1 MKRKRKRNLYHL
13 WFCFAMLLF
22 LAVPF
27 KVKAE
32 TATTPVSISV
42 QYGQTEA
49 RTILNMINE
58 MRTSSTD
65 AWYWKQDDT
74 TKTYCT
80 NLQPLQYDYDLEKT
94 AMQRAAEIAII
105 YSHTRPNNKD
115 TFSAFYENSVYY
127 TYAGENIAAGYGTAD
142 SVNDGWREDNELYA
156 GQGHRRNMLNSKFNC
171 VGIGHVYYNGFHYW
185 VENFAYRDKVNTTP
199 VSADN
204 TETTLTIPVA
214 TSKISNFN
222 ITFDKDEYSLK
233 TGESTSISVSDP
245 TISVF
250 GHWGSRFVF
259 VTDTPDLT
267 IADSTVA
274 TLSGTITG
282 ISEGDTTISASLYGL
297 TAHQTAAVK
306 VHNCENHWDDGKITT
321 TPTCTKTGVKQYTCT
336 ICSETKTEEIAALG
350 HDYSSDW
357 TIDTAAA
364 CETVGSKSHHCTRC
378 DSKKDITEIPA
389 SGHSWNDGAITTE
402 PTCTD
407 EGVKT
412 FTCNSCGKTR
422 TEEVAALGHNYSSD
436 WTIDT
441 AATCSAIGSKSH
453 HCTRCDSKKDVTE
466 IPASGHSWNDGAI
479 TTEPTCTDEGV
490 KTFTC
495 NACGKT
501 RTEAIAALGHNYSS
515 DWTIDTAAVCETVG
529 SKSHHCTRCDS
540 KKDVTEIPASGHS
553 WNDGAITTEPTCTD
567 EGVKTFTC
575 NACGKT
581 RTEAVAALGHNY
593 SSDWTIDTAAACETV
608 GSKSHHC
615 TRCDSKKDITEIPA
629 SGKHTWNNGVI
640 TKPATIAEEGVKT
653 YTCTV
658 CGVTR
663 TETIAKLPMPTVTPV
678 PTATP
683 TPAITSAPTVTPT
696 PSVSVGTKITDKK
709 TGNIYKVTSSRS
721 SSQTVAFIGNKVKT
735 SVTIPTTIKI
745 KGATY
750 KVTEISTNAFKNNR
764 KLKKVVIGQNIVRI
778 GKNAFYGC
786 KKLTSITIKSSRL
799 TLKNIGK
806 NAFKNTSP
814 KATVKVPKK
823 QKVLYNQILKK
834 RGLNKK
840 AKVK

>member
-1 MKRKRKRNLYHL
+1 MKRKRNLYHL

-245 TISVF
+245 AISVF

-274 TLSGTITG
+274 TLSGSITG

-321 TPTCTKTGVKQYTCT
+321 PPTCTKTGVKQYTCT

-350 HDYSSDW
+350 HD
-357 TIDTAAA
+357 
-364 CETVGSKSHHCTRC
+364 
-378 DSKKDITEIPA
+378 
-389 SGHSWNDGAITTE
+389 
-402 PTCTD
+402 
-407 EGVKT
+407 
-412 FTCNSCGKTR
+412 
-422 TEEVAALGHNYSSD
+422 
-436 WTIDT
+436 
-441 AATCSAIGSKSH
+441 
-453 HCTRCDSKKDVTE
+453 
-466 IPASGHSWNDGAI
+466 
-479 TTEPTCTDEGV
+479 
-490 KTFTC
+490 
-495 NACGKT
+495 
-501 RTEAIAALGHNYSS
+501 
-515 DWTIDTAAVCETVG
+515 
-529 SKSHHCTRCDS
+529 
-540 KKDVTEIPASGHS
+540 
-553 WNDGAITTEPTCTD
+553 
-567 EGVKTFTC
+567 
-575 NACGKT
+575 
-581 RTEAVAALGHNY
+581 Y

-778 GKNAFYGC
+778 GKNSFYGC

>member
-274 TLSGTITG
+274 TLSGSITG

-306 VHNCENHWDDGKITT
+306 VHNCENHWNDGKITT
-321 TPTCTKTGVKQYTCT
+321 PPTCTKTGVKQYTCT

-357 TIDTAAA
+357 TIDTAAT

-378 DSKKDITEIPA
+378 DSKI
-389 SGHSWNDGAITTE
+389 
-402 PTCTD
+402 
-407 EGVKT
+407 
-412 FTCNSCGKTR
+412 
-422 TEEVAALGHNYSSD
+422 
-436 WTIDT
+436 
-441 AATCSAIGSKSH
+441 
-453 HCTRCDSKKDVTE
+453 
-466 IPASGHSWNDGAI
+466 
-479 TTEPTCTDEGV
+479 
-490 KTFTC
+490 
-495 NACGKT
+495 
-501 RTEAIAALGHNYSS
+501 
-515 DWTIDTAAVCETVG
+515 
-529 SKSHHCTRCDS
+529 
-540 KKDVTEIPASGHS
+540 DVTEIPASGHS

-593 SSDWTIDTAAACETV
+593 SSDWTIDTAAVCETVGSKSHHCTRCDSKIDVTEIPASGHSWNDGAITTEPTCTDEGVKTFTCNACGKTRTEAVAALGHNYSSDWTIDTAAVCETV

-615 TRCDSKKDITEIPA
+615 TRCDSKKDVTEIPA

-653 YTCTV
+653 YTCTI

-735 SVTIPTTIKI
+735 SVIIPTTIKI

-823 QKVLYNQILKK
+823 QKALYNQILKK

>member
-245 TISVF
+245 AISVF

-274 TLSGTITG
+274 TLSGSITG

-321 TPTCTKTGVKQYTCT
+321 PPTCTKTGVKQYTCT

-364 CETVGSKSHHCTRC
+364 
-378 DSKKDITEIPA
+378 
-389 SGHSWNDGAITTE
+389 
-402 PTCTD
+402 
-407 EGVKT
+407 
-412 FTCNSCGKTR
+412 
-422 TEEVAALGHNYSSD
+422 
-436 WTIDT
+436 
-441 AATCSAIGSKSH
+441 
-453 HCTRCDSKKDVTE
+453 
-466 IPASGHSWNDGAI
+466 
-479 TTEPTCTDEGV
+479 
-490 KTFTC
+490 
-495 NACGKT
+495 
-501 RTEAIAALGHNYSS
+501 
-515 DWTIDTAAVCETVG
+515 CETVG

-615 TRCDSKKDITEIPA
+615 TRCDSKIDVTEIPA

-653 YTCTV
+653 YTCTI

-786 KKLTSITIKSSRL
+786 KKLTAITIKSSRL

>member
-1 MKRKRKRNLYHL
+1 MKRKRNLYHL

-245 TISVF
+245 AISVF

-274 TLSGTITG
+274 TLSGSITG

-321 TPTCTKTGVKQYTCT
+321 PPTCTKTGVNQYTCT

-378 DSKKDITEIPA
+378 DSKKD
-389 SGHSWNDGAITTE
+389 
-402 PTCTD
+402 
-407 EGVKT
+407 
-412 FTCNSCGKTR
+412 
-422 TEEVAALGHNYSSD
+422 
-436 WTIDT
+436 
-441 AATCSAIGSKSH
+441 
-453 HCTRCDSKKDVTE
+453 VTE

-479 TTEPTCTDEGV
+479 TTEPTCT
-490 KTFTC
+490 
-495 NACGKT
+495 
-501 RTEAIAALGHNYSS
+501 
-515 DWTIDTAAVCETVG
+515 
-529 SKSHHCTRCDS
+529 
-540 KKDVTEIPASGHS
+540 
-553 WNDGAITTEPTCTD
+553 
-567 EGVKTFTC
+567 
-575 NACGKT
+575 
-581 RTEAVAALGHNY
+581 
-593 SSDWTIDTAAACETV
+593 
-608 GSKSHHC
+608 
-615 TRCDSKKDITEIPA
+615 
-629 SGKHTWNNGVI
+629 
-640 TKPATIAEEGVKT
+640 
-653 YTCTV
+653 
-658 CGVTR
+658 
-663 TETIAKLPMPTVTPV
+663 
-678 PTATP
+678 
-683 TPAITSAPTVTPT
+683 
-696 PSVSVGTKITDKK
+696 
-709 TGNIYKVTSSRS
+709 
-721 SSQTVAFIGNKVKT
+721 
-735 SVTIPTTIKI
+735 
-745 KGATY
+745 
-750 KVTEISTNAFKNNR
+750 
-764 KLKKVVIGQNIVRI
+764 
-778 GKNAFYGC
+778 
-786 KKLTSITIKSSRL
+786 
-799 TLKNIGK
+799 
-806 NAFKNTSP
+806 
-814 KATVKVPKK
+814 
-823 QKVLYNQILKK
+823 
-834 RGLNKK
+834 
-840 AKVK
+840 

>member
-1 MKRKRKRNLYHL
+1 MKRKRNLYHL

-245 TISVF
+245 AISVF

-321 TPTCTKTGVKQYTCT
+321 PPTCTKTGVKQYTCT

-364 CETVGSKSHHCTRC
+364 
-378 DSKKDITEIPA
+378 
-389 SGHSWNDGAITTE
+389 
-402 PTCTD
+402 
-407 EGVKT
+407 
-412 FTCNSCGKTR
+412 
-422 TEEVAALGHNYSSD
+422 
-436 WTIDT
+436 
-441 AATCSAIGSKSH
+441 
-453 HCTRCDSKKDVTE
+453 
-466 IPASGHSWNDGAI
+466 
-479 TTEPTCTDEGV
+479 
-490 KTFTC
+490 
-495 NACGKT
+495 
-501 RTEAIAALGHNYSS
+501 
-515 DWTIDTAAVCETVG
+515 CETVG

>member
-74 TKTYCT
+74 TKIYCT

-245 TISVF
+245 AISVF

-274 TLSGTITG
+274 TLSGSITG

-306 VHNCENHWDDGKITT
+306 VHNCENHWNDGKITT
-321 TPTCTKTGVKQYTCT
+321 PPTCTKTGVKQYTCT

-389 SGHSWNDGAITTE
+389 SG
-402 PTCTD
+402 
-407 EGVKT
+407 
-412 FTCNSCGKTR
+412 
-422 TEEVAALGHNYSSD
+422 
-436 WTIDT
+436 
-441 AATCSAIGSKSH
+441 
-453 HCTRCDSKKDVTE
+453 
-466 IPASGHSWNDGAI
+466 
-479 TTEPTCTDEGV
+479 
-490 KTFTC
+490 
-495 NACGKT
+495 
-501 RTEAIAALGHNYSS
+501 
-515 DWTIDTAAVCETVG
+515 
-529 SKSHHCTRCDS
+529 
-540 KKDVTEIPASGHS
+540 
-553 WNDGAITTEPTCTD
+553 
-567 EGVKTFTC
+567 
-575 NACGKT
+575 
-581 RTEAVAALGHNY
+581 
-593 SSDWTIDTAAACETV
+593 
-608 GSKSHHC
+608 
-615 TRCDSKKDITEIPA
+615 
-629 SGKHTWNNGVI
+629 KHTWNNGVI
-640 TKPATIAEEGVKT
+640 TKPATIAKEGVKT

-823 QKVLYNQILKK
+823 QKALYNQILKK

>member
-1 MKRKRKRNLYHL
+1 MKRKRNLYHL

-105 YSHTRPNNKD
+105 FSHTRPNNKD

-245 TISVF
+245 AISVF

-267 IADSTVA
+267 ISDSTVA

-321 TPTCTKTGVKQYTCT
+321 PPTCTKTGVKQYTCT

-350 HDYSSDW
+350 H
-357 TIDTAAA
+357 
-364 CETVGSKSHHCTRC
+364 
-378 DSKKDITEIPA
+378 
-389 SGHSWNDGAITTE
+389 
-402 PTCTD
+402 
-407 EGVKT
+407 
-412 FTCNSCGKTR
+412 
-422 TEEVAALGHNYSSD
+422 NYSSD
-436 WTIDT
+436 WTVDT
-441 AATCSAIGSKSH
+441 AAA
-453 HCTRCDSKKDVTE
+453 
-466 IPASGHSWNDGAI
+466 
-479 TTEPTCTDEGV
+479 
-490 KTFTC
+490 
-495 NACGKT
+495 
-501 RTEAIAALGHNYSS
+501 
-515 DWTIDTAAVCETVG
+515 CETVG

-553 WNDGAITTEPTCTD
+553 WNNGAITTEPTCTD

-593 SSDWTIDTAAACETV
+593 SSDWTVDTAAACETV
-608 GSKSHHC
+608 GSKSHHCTRCDSKKDVTEIPASGHSWNDGAITTKPTCTDEGVKTFTCNSCGKTRTEAVAVLGHNYSSDWTIDTAATCSAIGSKSHHC

-640 TKPATIAEEGVKT
+640 TKPATVAEEGVKT

-663 TETIAKLPMPTVTPV
+663 TETIAKLPMPT
-678 PTATP
+678 ATP
-683 TPAITSAPTVTPT
+683 A

-721 SSQTVAFIGNKVKT
+721 SSRTVAFIGNKVKT

-764 KLKKVVIGQNIVRI
+764 KLKKVVIGQNIVKI

-786 KKLTSITIKSSRL
+786 KKLTSVTIKSSRL

-806 NAFKNTSP
+806 NAFKNTSS

-823 QKVLYNQILKK
+823 QKALYNQILKK

>member
-245 TISVF
+245 AISVF

-297 TAHQTAAVK
+297 TAHHTAAVK

-321 TPTCTKTGVKQYTCT
+321 APTCTKTGVKQYTCT

-378 DSKKDITEIPA
+378 DSKI
-389 SGHSWNDGAITTE
+389 
-402 PTCTD
+402 
-407 EGVKT
+407 
-412 FTCNSCGKTR
+412 
-422 TEEVAALGHNYSSD
+422 
-436 WTIDT
+436 
-441 AATCSAIGSKSH
+441 
-453 HCTRCDSKKDVTE
+453 
-466 IPASGHSWNDGAI
+466 
-479 TTEPTCTDEGV
+479 
-490 KTFTC
+490 
-495 NACGKT
+495 
-501 RTEAIAALGHNYSS
+501 
-515 DWTIDTAAVCETVG
+515 
-529 SKSHHCTRCDS
+529 
-540 KKDVTEIPASGHS
+540 DVTEIPASGHS

-593 SSDWTIDTAAACETV
+593 SSDWTIDTAAVCETV

-615 TRCDSKKDITEIPA
+615 TRCDSKIDVTEIPA

-653 YTCTV
+653 YTCTI

-735 SVTIPTTIKI
+735 SVIIPTTIKI

-823 QKVLYNQILKK
+823 QKALYNQILKK

>member
-274 TLSGTITG
+274 TLSGSITG

-321 TPTCTKTGVKQYTCT
+321 PPTCTKTGVKQYTCT

-364 CETVGSKSHHCTRC
+364 
-378 DSKKDITEIPA
+378 
-389 SGHSWNDGAITTE
+389 
-402 PTCTD
+402 
-407 EGVKT
+407 
-412 FTCNSCGKTR
+412 
-422 TEEVAALGHNYSSD
+422 
-436 WTIDT
+436 
-441 AATCSAIGSKSH
+441 
-453 HCTRCDSKKDVTE
+453 
-466 IPASGHSWNDGAI
+466 
-479 TTEPTCTDEGV
+479 
-490 KTFTC
+490 
-495 NACGKT
+495 
-501 RTEAIAALGHNYSS
+501 
-515 DWTIDTAAVCETVG
+515 CETVG

-615 TRCDSKKDITEIPA
+615 TRCDSKIDVTEIPA

-663 TETIAKLPMPTVTPV
+663 TETIAKLPMPTATPV

-735 SVTIPTTIKI
+735 SVIIPTTIKI

-750 KVTEISTNAFKNNR
+750 KVTEISTNAFKNSR
-764 KLKKVVIGQNIVRI
+764 KLKKVVIGQNIVKI

-806 NAFKNTSP
+806 NAFKNTIP

-823 QKVLYNQILKK
+823 QKALYNQILKK

-840 AKVK
+840 AKIK

>member
-1 MKRKRKRNLYHL
+1 MKRKRNLYHL

-274 TLSGTITG
+274 TLSGSITG

-321 TPTCTKTGVKQYTCT
+321 PPTCTKTGVKQYTCT

-364 CETVGSKSHHCTRC
+364 
-378 DSKKDITEIPA
+378 
-389 SGHSWNDGAITTE
+389 
-402 PTCTD
+402 
-407 EGVKT
+407 
-412 FTCNSCGKTR
+412 
-422 TEEVAALGHNYSSD
+422 
-436 WTIDT
+436 
-441 AATCSAIGSKSH
+441 
-453 HCTRCDSKKDVTE
+453 
-466 IPASGHSWNDGAI
+466 
-479 TTEPTCTDEGV
+479 
-490 KTFTC
+490 
-495 NACGKT
+495 
-501 RTEAIAALGHNYSS
+501 
-515 DWTIDTAAVCETVG
+515 CETVG

-593 SSDWTIDTAAACETV
+593 SSDWTIDTAAVCETV

-615 TRCDSKKDITEIPA
+615 TRCDSKKDVTEIPA

>member
-1 MKRKRKRNLYHL
+1 MKRKRNLYHL

-245 TISVF
+245 AISVF

-321 TPTCTKTGVKQYTCT
+321 PPTCTKTGVKQYTCT
-336 ICSETKTEEIAALG
+336 ICSETKTEEIAALD

-364 CETVGSKSHHCTRC
+364 
-378 DSKKDITEIPA
+378 
-389 SGHSWNDGAITTE
+389 
-402 PTCTD
+402 
-407 EGVKT
+407 
-412 FTCNSCGKTR
+412 
-422 TEEVAALGHNYSSD
+422 
-436 WTIDT
+436 
-441 AATCSAIGSKSH
+441 
-453 HCTRCDSKKDVTE
+453 
-466 IPASGHSWNDGAI
+466 
-479 TTEPTCTDEGV
+479 
-490 KTFTC
+490 
-495 NACGKT
+495 
-501 RTEAIAALGHNYSS
+501 
-515 DWTIDTAAVCETVG
+515 CETVG

>member
-1 MKRKRKRNLYHL
+1 MKRKRNLYHL

-245 TISVF
+245 AISVF

-274 TLSGTITG
+274 TLSGSITG

-321 TPTCTKTGVKQYTCT
+321 PPTCTKTGVKQYTCT

-378 DSKKDITEIPA
+378 DSK
-389 SGHSWNDGAITTE
+389 
-402 PTCTD
+402 
-407 EGVKT
+407 
-412 FTCNSCGKTR
+412 
-422 TEEVAALGHNYSSD
+422 
-436 WTIDT
+436 ID
-441 AATCSAIGSKSH
+441 
-453 HCTRCDSKKDVTE
+453 V
-466 IPASGHSWNDGAI
+466 
-479 TTEPTCTDEGV
+479 
-490 KTFTC
+490 
-495 NACGKT
+495 
-501 RTEAIAALGHNYSS
+501 
-515 DWTIDTAAVCETVG
+515 
-529 SKSHHCTRCDS
+529 
-540 KKDVTEIPASGHS
+540 
-553 WNDGAITTEPTCTD
+553 
-567 EGVKTFTC
+567 
-575 NACGKT
+575 
-581 RTEAVAALGHNY
+581 
-593 SSDWTIDTAAACETV
+593 
-608 GSKSHHC
+608 
-615 TRCDSKKDITEIPA
+615 TEIPA

-653 YTCTV
+653 YTCTI

-735 SVTIPTTIKI
+735 SVIIPTTIKI

-823 QKVLYNQILKK
+823 QKALYNQILKK

>member
-245 TISVF
+245 AISVF

-274 TLSGTITG
+274 TLSGSITG

-306 VHNCENHWDDGKITT
+306 VHNCENHWNDGKITT
-321 TPTCTKTGVKQYTCT
+321 PPTCTKTGVKQYTCT

-357 TIDTAAA
+357 TIDTAA
-364 CETVGSKSHHCTRC
+364 T
-378 DSKKDITEIPA
+378 
-389 SGHSWNDGAITTE
+389 
-402 PTCTD
+402 
-407 EGVKT
+407 
-412 FTCNSCGKTR
+412 
-422 TEEVAALGHNYSSD
+422 
-436 WTIDT
+436 
-441 AATCSAIGSKSH
+441 
-453 HCTRCDSKKDVTE
+453 
-466 IPASGHSWNDGAI
+466 
-479 TTEPTCTDEGV
+479 
-490 KTFTC
+490 
-495 NACGKT
+495 
-501 RTEAIAALGHNYSS
+501 
-515 DWTIDTAAVCETVG
+515 CETVG

-615 TRCDSKKDITEIPA
+615 TRCDSKIDVTEIPASGHSWNDGAITTEPTCTDEGVKTFTCNACGKTRTEAVAALGHNYSSDWTIDTAAVCETVGSKSHHCTRCDSKIDVTEIPA

-663 TETIAKLPMPTVTPV
+663 TETIAKLPMPTATPV

-735 SVTIPTTIKI
+735 SVTIPATIKI

-750 KVTEISTNAFKNNR
+750 KVTEISTNAFKNSR
-764 KLKKVVIGQNIVRI
+764 KLKKVVIGQNIVKI

-806 NAFKNTSP
+806 NAFKNTIP

-823 QKVLYNQILKK
+823 QKALYNQILKK

-840 AKVK
+840 AKIK

>member
-1 MKRKRKRNLYHL
+1 MKRKRNLYHL

-274 TLSGTITG
+274 TLSGSITG

-321 TPTCTKTGVKQYTCT
+321 PPTCTKTGVKQYTCT

-364 CETVGSKSHHCTRC
+364 CETVGSKC
-378 DSKKDITEIPA
+378 
-389 SGHSWNDGAITTE
+389 
-402 PTCTD
+402 
-407 EGVKT
+407 
-412 FTCNSCGKTR
+412 
-422 TEEVAALGHNYSSD
+422 
-436 WTIDT
+436 
-441 AATCSAIGSKSH
+441 
-453 HCTRCDSKKDVTE
+453 
-466 IPASGHSWNDGAI
+466 
-479 TTEPTCTDEGV
+479 
-490 KTFTC
+490 
-495 NACGKT
+495 
-501 RTEAIAALGHNYSS
+501 
-515 DWTIDTAAVCETVG
+515 
-529 SKSHHCTRCDS
+529 HHCTRCDS

-615 TRCDSKKDITEIPA
+615 TRCDSKIDVTEIPA

-653 YTCTV
+653 YTCTI

-735 SVTIPTTIKI
+735 SVIIPTTIKI

-823 QKVLYNQILKK
+823 QKALYNQILKK

>member
-1 MKRKRKRNLYHL
+1 MKRKRNLYHL

-245 TISVF
+245 AISVF

-274 TLSGTITG
+274 TLSGSITG

-321 TPTCTKTGVKQYTCT
+321 PPTCTKTGVKQYTCT

-378 DSKKDITEIPA
+378 DSKI
-389 SGHSWNDGAITTE
+389 
-402 PTCTD
+402 
-407 EGVKT
+407 
-412 FTCNSCGKTR
+412 
-422 TEEVAALGHNYSSD
+422 
-436 WTIDT
+436 
-441 AATCSAIGSKSH
+441 
-453 HCTRCDSKKDVTE
+453 DVTE
-466 IPASGHSWNDGAI
+466 IPASGHSWNDG
-479 TTEPTCTDEGV
+479 
-490 KTFTC
+490 
-495 NACGKT
+495 
-501 RTEAIAALGHNYSS
+501 S
-515 DWTIDTAAVCETVG
+515 
-529 SKSHHCTRCDS
+529 
-540 KKDVTEIPASGHS
+540 
-553 WNDGAITTEPTCTD
+553 ITTEPTCTD

-593 SSDWTIDTAAACETV
+593 SSDWTIDTAATCSAI

-640 TKPATIAEEGVKT
+640 TKPATIAEEGIKT

-735 SVTIPTTIKI
+735 SVIIPTTIKI

-823 QKVLYNQILKK
+823 QKALYNQILKK

>member
-274 TLSGTITG
+274 TLSGSITG

-321 TPTCTKTGVKQYTCT
+321 PPTCTKTGVKQYTCT

-364 CETVGSKSHHCTRC
+364 
-378 DSKKDITEIPA
+378 
-389 SGHSWNDGAITTE
+389 
-402 PTCTD
+402 
-407 EGVKT
+407 
-412 FTCNSCGKTR
+412 
-422 TEEVAALGHNYSSD
+422 
-436 WTIDT
+436 
-441 AATCSAIGSKSH
+441 
-453 HCTRCDSKKDVTE
+453 
-466 IPASGHSWNDGAI
+466 
-479 TTEPTCTDEGV
+479 
-490 KTFTC
+490 
-495 NACGKT
+495 
-501 RTEAIAALGHNYSS
+501 
-515 DWTIDTAAVCETVG
+515 CETVG

-615 TRCDSKKDITEIPA
+615 TRCDSKKDVTEIPA

-786 KKLTSITIKSSRL
+786 KKLTAITIKSSRL

-823 QKVLYNQILKK
+823 QKALYNQILKK

>member
-378 DSKKDITEIPA
+378 DSKI
-389 SGHSWNDGAITTE
+389 
-402 PTCTD
+402 
-407 EGVKT
+407 
-412 FTCNSCGKTR
+412 
-422 TEEVAALGHNYSSD
+422 
-436 WTIDT
+436 
-441 AATCSAIGSKSH
+441 
-453 HCTRCDSKKDVTE
+453 DVTE
-466 IPASGHSWNDGAI
+466 IPASGHSWNDG
-479 TTEPTCTDEGV
+479 
-490 KTFTC
+490 
-495 NACGKT
+495 
-501 RTEAIAALGHNYSS
+501 S
-515 DWTIDTAAVCETVG
+515 
-529 SKSHHCTRCDS
+529 
-540 KKDVTEIPASGHS
+540 
-553 WNDGAITTEPTCTD
+553 ITTEPTCTD

>member
-1 MKRKRKRNLYHL
+1 MKRKRNLYHL

-306 VHNCENHWDDGKITT
+306 VHNCENHWDDGKIAT

-378 DSKKDITEIPA
+378 DSKI
-389 SGHSWNDGAITTE
+389 
-402 PTCTD
+402 
-407 EGVKT
+407 
-412 FTCNSCGKTR
+412 
-422 TEEVAALGHNYSSD
+422 
-436 WTIDT
+436 
-441 AATCSAIGSKSH
+441 
-453 HCTRCDSKKDVTE
+453 DVTE

-501 RTEAIAALGHNYSS
+501 RTEAVAALGHNYSS
-515 DWTIDTAAVCETVG
+515 DWTIDTAAACETVG

-540 KKDVTEIPASGHS
+540 KIDVTEIPASGHS

>member
-1 MKRKRKRNLYHL
+1 MKRKRNLYHL

-233 TGESTSISVSDP
+233 TGESASISVSDP

-274 TLSGTITG
+274 TLSGSITG

-321 TPTCTKTGVKQYTCT
+321 PPTCTKTGVKQYTCT

-378 DSKKDITEIPA
+378 DSKKD
-389 SGHSWNDGAITTE
+389 
-402 PTCTD
+402 
-407 EGVKT
+407 V
-412 FTCNSCGKTR
+412 
-422 TEEVAALGHNYSSD
+422 
-436 WTIDT
+436 
-441 AATCSAIGSKSH
+441 
-453 HCTRCDSKKDVTE
+453 
-466 IPASGHSWNDGAI
+466 
-479 TTEPTCTDEGV
+479 
-490 KTFTC
+490 
-495 NACGKT
+495 
-501 RTEAIAALGHNYSS
+501 
-515 DWTIDTAAVCETVG
+515 
-529 SKSHHCTRCDS
+529 
-540 KKDVTEIPASGHS
+540 
-553 WNDGAITTEPTCTD
+553 
-567 EGVKTFTC
+567 
-575 NACGKT
+575 
-581 RTEAVAALGHNY
+581 
-593 SSDWTIDTAAACETV
+593 
-608 GSKSHHC
+608 
-615 TRCDSKKDITEIPA
+615 TEIPA

-653 YTCTV
+653 YTCTI

-735 SVTIPTTIKI
+735 SVIIPTTIKI

-823 QKVLYNQILKK
+823 QKALYNQILKK

>member
-245 TISVF
+245 AISVF

-274 TLSGTITG
+274 TLSGSITG

-306 VHNCENHWDDGKITT
+306 VHNCENHWNDGKITT
-321 TPTCTKTGVKQYTCT
+321 PPTCTKTGVKQYTCT

-364 CETVGSKSHHCTRC
+364 
-378 DSKKDITEIPA
+378 
-389 SGHSWNDGAITTE
+389 
-402 PTCTD
+402 
-407 EGVKT
+407 
-412 FTCNSCGKTR
+412 
-422 TEEVAALGHNYSSD
+422 
-436 WTIDT
+436 
-441 AATCSAIGSKSH
+441 
-453 HCTRCDSKKDVTE
+453 
-466 IPASGHSWNDGAI
+466 
-479 TTEPTCTDEGV
+479 
-490 KTFTC
+490 
-495 NACGKT
+495 
-501 RTEAIAALGHNYSS
+501 
-515 DWTIDTAAVCETVG
+515 CETVG

-593 SSDWTIDTAAACETV
+593 SSDWTIDTAAVCETV

-615 TRCDSKKDITEIPA
+615 TRCDSKIDVTEIPA

-663 TETIAKLPMPTVTPV
+663 TETIAKLPMPTATPV

-735 SVTIPTTIKI
+735 SVTIPATIKI

-750 KVTEISTNAFKNNR
+750 KVTEISTNAFKNSR
-764 KLKKVVIGQNIVRI
+764 KLKKVVIGQNIVKI

-806 NAFKNTSP
+806 NAFKNTIP

-823 QKVLYNQILKK
+823 QKALYNQILKK

-840 AKVK
+840 AKIK

>member
-1 MKRKRKRNLYHL
+1 MKRKRNLYHL

-321 TPTCTKTGVKQYTCT
+321 PPTCTKTGVKQYTCT

-378 DSKKDITEIPA
+378 DSKI
-389 SGHSWNDGAITTE
+389 
-402 PTCTD
+402 
-407 EGVKT
+407 
-412 FTCNSCGKTR
+412 
-422 TEEVAALGHNYSSD
+422 
-436 WTIDT
+436 
-441 AATCSAIGSKSH
+441 
-453 HCTRCDSKKDVTE
+453 
-466 IPASGHSWNDGAI
+466 
-479 TTEPTCTDEGV
+479 
-490 KTFTC
+490 
-495 NACGKT
+495 
-501 RTEAIAALGHNYSS
+501 
-515 DWTIDTAAVCETVG
+515 
-529 SKSHHCTRCDS
+529 
-540 KKDVTEIPASGHS
+540 DVTEIPASGHS

-615 TRCDSKKDITEIPA
+615 TRCDSKKDVTEIPA

-653 YTCTV
+653 YTCTI

-735 SVTIPTTIKI
+735 SVIIPTTIKI

-823 QKVLYNQILKK
+823 QKALYNQILKK

>member
-1 MKRKRKRNLYHL
+1 MKRKRNLYHL
-13 WFCFAMLLF
+13 WFCFAVLLF

-142 SVNDGWREDNELYA
+142 SVNNGWREDNELYA

-222 ITFDKDEYSLK
+222 IAFDKDEYSLK

-306 VHNCENHWDDGKITT
+306 VHNCENHWDDGKIATP
-321 TPTCTKTGVKQYTCT
+321 PTCTKTGVKQYTCT

-357 TIDTAAA
+357 TIDT
-364 CETVGSKSHHCTRC
+364 V
-378 DSKKDITEIPA
+378 
-389 SGHSWNDGAITTE
+389 
-402 PTCTD
+402 
-407 EGVKT
+407 
-412 FTCNSCGKTR
+412 
-422 TEEVAALGHNYSSD
+422 
-436 WTIDT
+436 
-441 AATCSAIGSKSH
+441 
-453 HCTRCDSKKDVTE
+453 
-466 IPASGHSWNDGAI
+466 
-479 TTEPTCTDEGV
+479 
-490 KTFTC
+490 
-495 NACGKT
+495 
-501 RTEAIAALGHNYSS
+501 
-515 DWTIDTAAVCETVG
+515 
-529 SKSHHCTRCDS
+529 
-540 KKDVTEIPASGHS
+540 
-553 WNDGAITTEPTCTD
+553 
-567 EGVKTFTC
+567 
-575 NACGKT
+575 
-581 RTEAVAALGHNY
+581 
-593 SSDWTIDTAAACETV
+593 AACETV

-663 TETIAKLPMPTVTPV
+663 TETIAKLPMPTATPV

-721 SSQTVAFIGNKVKT
+721 SSRTVAFIGNKVKT

-745 KGATY
+745 KDATY

-764 KLKKVVIGQNIVRI
+764 KLKKVVIGQNIVKI

-823 QKVLYNQILKK
+823 QKALYNQILKK

>member
-1 MKRKRKRNLYHL
+1 MKRKRNLYHL

-378 DSKKDITEIPA
+378 DSKIDVTEIPA
-389 SGHSWNDGAITTE
+389 SGHSWNDGSITTE

-422 TEEVAALGHNYSSD
+422 TEE
-436 WTIDT
+436 
-441 AATCSAIGSKSH
+441 
-453 HCTRCDSKKDVTE
+453 
-466 IPASGHSWNDGAI
+466 
-479 TTEPTCTDEGV
+479 
-490 KTFTC
+490 
-495 NACGKT
+495 
-501 RTEAIAALGHNYSS
+501 
-515 DWTIDTAAVCETVG
+515 
-529 SKSHHCTRCDS
+529 
-540 KKDVTEIPASGHS
+540 
-553 WNDGAITTEPTCTD
+553 
-567 EGVKTFTC
+567 
-575 NACGKT
+575 
-581 RTEAVAALGHNY
+581 VAALGHNY

-764 KLKKVVIGQNIVRI
+764 KLKKVVISQNIVRI

>member
-245 TISVF
+245 AISVF

-297 TAHQTAAVK
+297 TAHHTAAVK

-321 TPTCTKTGVKQYTCT
+321 APTCTKTGVKQYTCT

-364 CETVGSKSHHCTRC
+364 
-378 DSKKDITEIPA
+378 
-389 SGHSWNDGAITTE
+389 
-402 PTCTD
+402 
-407 EGVKT
+407 
-412 FTCNSCGKTR
+412 
-422 TEEVAALGHNYSSD
+422 
-436 WTIDT
+436 
-441 AATCSAIGSKSH
+441 
-453 HCTRCDSKKDVTE
+453 
-466 IPASGHSWNDGAI
+466 
-479 TTEPTCTDEGV
+479 
-490 KTFTC
+490 
-495 NACGKT
+495 
-501 RTEAIAALGHNYSS
+501 
-515 DWTIDTAAVCETVG
+515 CETVG

-593 SSDWTIDTAAACETV
+593 SSDWTIDTAAVCETV

-615 TRCDSKKDITEIPA
+615 TRCDSKIDVTEIPA

-640 TKPATIAEEGVKT
+640 TKPATIAKEGVKT

-745 KGATY
+745 NGATY
-750 KVTEISTNAFKNNR
+750 KVTEISTNAVKNNR
-764 KLKKVVIGQNIVRI
+764 QLKKVVIGQNIVRI

-823 QKVLYNQILKK
+823 QKALYNQILKK

>member
-1 MKRKRKRNLYHL
+1 MKRKRNLYHL

-378 DSKKDITEIPA
+378 DSKKD
-389 SGHSWNDGAITTE
+389 
-402 PTCTD
+402 
-407 EGVKT
+407 V
-412 FTCNSCGKTR
+412 
-422 TEEVAALGHNYSSD
+422 
-436 WTIDT
+436 
-441 AATCSAIGSKSH
+441 
-453 HCTRCDSKKDVTE
+453 
-466 IPASGHSWNDGAI
+466 
-479 TTEPTCTDEGV
+479 
-490 KTFTC
+490 
-495 NACGKT
+495 
-501 RTEAIAALGHNYSS
+501 
-515 DWTIDTAAVCETVG
+515 
-529 SKSHHCTRCDS
+529 
-540 KKDVTEIPASGHS
+540 
-553 WNDGAITTEPTCTD
+553 
-567 EGVKTFTC
+567 
-575 NACGKT
+575 
-581 RTEAVAALGHNY
+581 
-593 SSDWTIDTAAACETV
+593 
-608 GSKSHHC
+608 
-615 TRCDSKKDITEIPA
+615 TEIPA

-640 TKPATIAEEGVKT
+640 TKPATIAEESVKT
-653 YTCTV
+653 YTCTI

-735 SVTIPTTIKI
+735 SVIIPTTIKI

-823 QKVLYNQILKK
+823 QKALYNQILKK

>member
-1 MKRKRKRNLYHL
+1 MKRKRNLYHL

-274 TLSGTITG
+274 TLSGSITG

-321 TPTCTKTGVKQYTCT
+321 PPTCTKTGVKQYTCT

-357 TIDTAAA
+357 TIDTSAA

-389 SGHSWNDGAITTE
+389 
-402 PTCTD
+402 P
-407 EGVKT
+407 
-412 FTCNSCGKTR
+412 
-422 TEEVAALGHNYSSD
+422 
-436 WTIDT
+436 
-441 AATCSAIGSKSH
+441 
-453 HCTRCDSKKDVTE
+453 
-466 IPASGHSWNDGAI
+466 
-479 TTEPTCTDEGV
+479 
-490 KTFTC
+490 
-495 NACGKT
+495 
-501 RTEAIAALGHNYSS
+501 
-515 DWTIDTAAVCETVG
+515 
-529 SKSHHCTRCDS
+529 
-540 KKDVTEIPASGHS
+540 
-553 WNDGAITTEPTCTD
+553 
-567 EGVKTFTC
+567 
-575 NACGKT
+575 
-581 RTEAVAALGHNY
+581 
-593 SSDWTIDTAAACETV
+593 
-608 GSKSHHC
+608 
-615 TRCDSKKDITEIPA
+615 
-629 SGKHTWNNGVI
+629 GKHTWNNGVI

-735 SVTIPTTIKI
+735 SVIIPTTIKI

-778 GKNAFYGC
+778 GKNSFYGC

>member
-1 MKRKRKRNLYHL
+1 MKRKRNLYHL
-13 WFCFAMLLF
+13 WICFAMLLF

-27 KVKAE
+27 NVKAA

-49 RTILNMINE
+49 RTILDMINE

-127 TYAGENIAAGYGTAD
+127 TYAGENIAVGYGTAD

-321 TPTCTKTGVKQYTCT
+321 PPTCTKTGVKQYTCT

-378 DSKKDITEIPA
+378 D
-389 SGHSWNDGAITTE
+389 
-402 PTCTD
+402 
-407 EGVKT
+407 
-412 FTCNSCGKTR
+412 R
-422 TEEVAALGHNYSSD
+422 
-436 WTIDT
+436 
-441 AATCSAIGSKSH
+441 
-453 HCTRCDSKKDVTE
+453 
-466 IPASGHSWNDGAI
+466 
-479 TTEPTCTDEGV
+479 
-490 KTFTC
+490 
-495 NACGKT
+495 
-501 RTEAIAALGHNYSS
+501 
-515 DWTIDTAAVCETVG
+515 
-529 SKSHHCTRCDS
+529 

-615 TRCDSKKDITEIPA
+615 TRCDRKNDVTDIPASGHFWNDGAITTKPTCTDEGVKTFTCNSCGKTRTEAVAALGHNYSSDCTIDTAATCSAIGSKSHHCTRCDSKKDITEIPA

-640 TKPATIAEEGVKT
+640 TKPATIAEEGIKT

-663 TETIAKLPMPTVTPV
+663 TETIAKLPMPTATPV

-696 PSVSVGTKITDKK
+696 PSVSVGTKIVDKK
-709 TGNIYKVTSSRS
+709 TGSIYKVTSSS
-721 SSQTVAFIGNKVKT
+721 SSSRTVAFVGNKVKA
-735 SVTIPTTIKI
+735 SVTIPTSIKI

-750 KVTEISTNAFKNNR
+750 KVTEISASAFKNNR
-764 KLKKVVIGQNIVRI
+764 KLKKVVIGQNIVKI

-786 KKLTSITIKSSRL
+786 KNLTSITIKSSRL

-806 NAFKNTSP
+806 NAFKNTSQ

-823 QKVLYNQILKK
+823 QKALYNQILKK

>member
-245 TISVF
+245 AISVF

-274 TLSGTITG
+274 TLSGSITG

-321 TPTCTKTGVKQYTCT
+321 PPTCTKTGVKQYTCT

-378 DSKKDITEIPA
+378 DSKKD
-389 SGHSWNDGAITTE
+389 
-402 PTCTD
+402 
-407 EGVKT
+407 V
-412 FTCNSCGKTR
+412 
-422 TEEVAALGHNYSSD
+422 
-436 WTIDT
+436 
-441 AATCSAIGSKSH
+441 
-453 HCTRCDSKKDVTE
+453 
-466 IPASGHSWNDGAI
+466 
-479 TTEPTCTDEGV
+479 
-490 KTFTC
+490 
-495 NACGKT
+495 
-501 RTEAIAALGHNYSS
+501 
-515 DWTIDTAAVCETVG
+515 
-529 SKSHHCTRCDS
+529 
-540 KKDVTEIPASGHS
+540 
-553 WNDGAITTEPTCTD
+553 
-567 EGVKTFTC
+567 
-575 NACGKT
+575 
-581 RTEAVAALGHNY
+581 
-593 SSDWTIDTAAACETV
+593 
-608 GSKSHHC
+608 
-615 TRCDSKKDITEIPA
+615 TEIPA

-653 YTCTV
+653 YTCTI

-721 SSQTVAFIGNKVKT
+721 SSQTVAFIGNNVKT
-735 SVTIPTTIKI
+735 SVIIPTTIKI

-823 QKVLYNQILKK
+823 QKALYNQILKK

>member
-1 MKRKRKRNLYHL
+1 
-13 WFCFAMLLF
+13 
-22 LAVPF
+22 
-27 KVKAE
+27 
-32 TATTPVSISV
+32 
-42 QYGQTEA
+42 
-49 RTILNMINE
+49 
-58 MRTSSTD
+58 
-65 AWYWKQDDT
+65 
-74 TKTYCT
+74 
-80 NLQPLQYDYDLEKT
+80 
-94 AMQRAAEIAII
+94 
-105 YSHTRPNNKD
+105 
-115 TFSAFYENSVYY
+115 
-127 TYAGENIAAGYGTAD
+127 
-142 SVNDGWREDNELYA
+142 
-156 GQGHRRNMLNSKFNC
+156 MLNSKFNC

-274 TLSGTITG
+274 TLSGSITG

-321 TPTCTKTGVKQYTCT
+321 PPTCTKTGVKQYTCT

-389 SGHSWNDGAITTE
+389 SG
-402 PTCTD
+402 
-407 EGVKT
+407 
-412 FTCNSCGKTR
+412 
-422 TEEVAALGHNYSSD
+422 
-436 WTIDT
+436 
-441 AATCSAIGSKSH
+441 
-453 HCTRCDSKKDVTE
+453 
-466 IPASGHSWNDGAI
+466 
-479 TTEPTCTDEGV
+479 
-490 KTFTC
+490 
-495 NACGKT
+495 
-501 RTEAIAALGHNYSS
+501 
-515 DWTIDTAAVCETVG
+515 
-529 SKSHHCTRCDS
+529 
-540 KKDVTEIPASGHS
+540 
-553 WNDGAITTEPTCTD
+553 
-567 EGVKTFTC
+567 
-575 NACGKT
+575 
-581 RTEAVAALGHNY
+581 
-593 SSDWTIDTAAACETV
+593 
-608 GSKSHHC
+608 
-615 TRCDSKKDITEIPA
+615 
-629 SGKHTWNNGVI
+629 KHTWNNGII

-735 SVTIPTTIKI
+735 SVIIPTTIKI

-786 KKLTSITIKSSRL
+786 KKLTAITIKSSRL

>member
-274 TLSGTITG
+274 TLSGSITG

-321 TPTCTKTGVKQYTCT
+321 PPTCTKTGVKQYTCT

-364 CETVGSKSHHCTRC
+364 
-378 DSKKDITEIPA
+378 
-389 SGHSWNDGAITTE
+389 
-402 PTCTD
+402 
-407 EGVKT
+407 
-412 FTCNSCGKTR
+412 
-422 TEEVAALGHNYSSD
+422 
-436 WTIDT
+436 
-441 AATCSAIGSKSH
+441 
-453 HCTRCDSKKDVTE
+453 
-466 IPASGHSWNDGAI
+466 
-479 TTEPTCTDEGV
+479 
-490 KTFTC
+490 
-495 NACGKT
+495 
-501 RTEAIAALGHNYSS
+501 
-515 DWTIDTAAVCETVG
+515 CETVG

-615 TRCDSKKDITEIPA
+615 TRCDSKKDVTEIPASGHSWNDGAITTEPTCTDEGVKTFTCNACGKTRTEAVAALGHNYSSDWTIDTAAVCETVGSKSHHCTRCDSKKDVTEIPA

>member
-214 TSKISNFN
+214 TLKISNFH

-245 TISVF
+245 AISVF

-274 TLSGTITG
+274 TLSGSITG

-321 TPTCTKTGVKQYTCT
+321 APTCTKTGVKQYTCT

-364 CETVGSKSHHCTRC
+364 
-378 DSKKDITEIPA
+378 
-389 SGHSWNDGAITTE
+389 
-402 PTCTD
+402 
-407 EGVKT
+407 
-412 FTCNSCGKTR
+412 
-422 TEEVAALGHNYSSD
+422 
-436 WTIDT
+436 
-441 AATCSAIGSKSH
+441 
-453 HCTRCDSKKDVTE
+453 
-466 IPASGHSWNDGAI
+466 
-479 TTEPTCTDEGV
+479 
-490 KTFTC
+490 
-495 NACGKT
+495 
-501 RTEAIAALGHNYSS
+501 
-515 DWTIDTAAVCETVG
+515 CETVG

-615 TRCDSKKDITEIPA
+615 TRCDSKIDVTEIPA
-629 SGKHTWNNGVI
+629 SGKHTWNNGII

-823 QKVLYNQILKK
+823 QKALYNQIFKK

>member
-1 MKRKRKRNLYHL
+1 MKRKRNLYHL

-245 TISVF
+245 AISVF

-274 TLSGTITG
+274 TLSGSITG

-321 TPTCTKTGVKQYTCT
+321 PPTCTKTGVKQYTCT

-364 CETVGSKSHHCTRC
+364 
-378 DSKKDITEIPA
+378 
-389 SGHSWNDGAITTE
+389 
-402 PTCTD
+402 
-407 EGVKT
+407 
-412 FTCNSCGKTR
+412 
-422 TEEVAALGHNYSSD
+422 
-436 WTIDT
+436 
-441 AATCSAIGSKSH
+441 
-453 HCTRCDSKKDVTE
+453 
-466 IPASGHSWNDGAI
+466 
-479 TTEPTCTDEGV
+479 
-490 KTFTC
+490 
-495 NACGKT
+495 
-501 RTEAIAALGHNYSS
+501 
-515 DWTIDTAAVCETVG
+515 CETVG

-615 TRCDSKKDITEIPA
+615 TRCDSKKDVTEIPA

-653 YTCTV
+653 YTCTI

-735 SVTIPTTIKI
+735 SVIIPTTIKI

-823 QKVLYNQILKK
+823 QKALYNQILKK

>member
-1 MKRKRKRNLYHL
+1 MKRKRNLYHL

-245 TISVF
+245 AISVF

-274 TLSGTITG
+274 TLSGSITG

-321 TPTCTKTGVKQYTCT
+321 PPTCTKTGVKQYTCT

-364 CETVGSKSHHCTRC
+364 
-378 DSKKDITEIPA
+378 
-389 SGHSWNDGAITTE
+389 
-402 PTCTD
+402 
-407 EGVKT
+407 
-412 FTCNSCGKTR
+412 
-422 TEEVAALGHNYSSD
+422 
-436 WTIDT
+436 
-441 AATCSAIGSKSH
+441 
-453 HCTRCDSKKDVTE
+453 
-466 IPASGHSWNDGAI
+466 
-479 TTEPTCTDEGV
+479 
-490 KTFTC
+490 
-495 NACGKT
+495 
-501 RTEAIAALGHNYSS
+501 
-515 DWTIDTAAVCETVG
+515 CETVG

-721 SSQTVAFIGNKVKT
+721 SSPTVAFIGNKVKT

>member
-1 MKRKRKRNLYHL
+1 MKRKRNLYHL

-245 TISVF
+245 AISVF

-274 TLSGTITG
+274 TLSGSITG

-321 TPTCTKTGVKQYTCT
+321 PPTCTKTGVNQYTCT

-378 DSKKDITEIPA
+378 DSKKD
-389 SGHSWNDGAITTE
+389 
-402 PTCTD
+402 
-407 EGVKT
+407 V
-412 FTCNSCGKTR
+412 
-422 TEEVAALGHNYSSD
+422 
-436 WTIDT
+436 
-441 AATCSAIGSKSH
+441 
-453 HCTRCDSKKDVTE
+453 
-466 IPASGHSWNDGAI
+466 
-479 TTEPTCTDEGV
+479 
-490 KTFTC
+490 
-495 NACGKT
+495 
-501 RTEAIAALGHNYSS
+501 
-515 DWTIDTAAVCETVG
+515 
-529 SKSHHCTRCDS
+529 
-540 KKDVTEIPASGHS
+540 
-553 WNDGAITTEPTCTD
+553 
-567 EGVKTFTC
+567 
-575 NACGKT
+575 
-581 RTEAVAALGHNY
+581 
-593 SSDWTIDTAAACETV
+593 
-608 GSKSHHC
+608 
-615 TRCDSKKDITEIPA
+615 TEIPA

-640 TKPATIAEEGVKT
+640 TKPATIAEEGIKT

-663 TETIAKLPMPTVTPV
+663 TETIAKLPMPTATPV

-696 PSVSVGTKITDKK
+696 PSVSVGTKIVDKK
-709 TGNIYKVTSSRS
+709 TGSIYKVTSSS
-721 SSQTVAFIGNKVKT
+721 SSSRTVAFVGNKVKA
-735 SVTIPTTIKI
+735 SVTIPTSIKI

-750 KVTEISTNAFKNNR
+750 KVTEISASAFKNNR
-764 KLKKVVIGQNIVRI
+764 KLKKVVIGQNIVKI

-786 KKLTSITIKSSRL
+786 KNLTSITIKSSRL

-806 NAFKNTSP
+806 NAFKNSSQ

-823 QKVLYNQILKK
+823 QKALYNQILKK

>member
-1 MKRKRKRNLYHL
+1 MKRKRNLYHL
-13 WFCFAMLLF
+13 WFCFAVLLF

-142 SVNDGWREDNELYA
+142 SVNNGWREDNELYA

-222 ITFDKDEYSLK
+222 IAFDKDEYSLK

-389 SGHSWNDGAITTE
+389 SG
-402 PTCTD
+402 
-407 EGVKT
+407 
-412 FTCNSCGKTR
+412 
-422 TEEVAALGHNYSSD
+422 
-436 WTIDT
+436 
-441 AATCSAIGSKSH
+441 
-453 HCTRCDSKKDVTE
+453 
-466 IPASGHSWNDGAI
+466 
-479 TTEPTCTDEGV
+479 
-490 KTFTC
+490 
-495 NACGKT
+495 
-501 RTEAIAALGHNYSS
+501 
-515 DWTIDTAAVCETVG
+515 
-529 SKSHHCTRCDS
+529 
-540 KKDVTEIPASGHS
+540 
-553 WNDGAITTEPTCTD
+553 
-567 EGVKTFTC
+567 
-575 NACGKT
+575 
-581 RTEAVAALGHNY
+581 
-593 SSDWTIDTAAACETV
+593 
-608 GSKSHHC
+608 
-615 TRCDSKKDITEIPA
+615 
-629 SGKHTWNNGVI
+629 KHTWNNGVI

-663 TETIAKLPMPTVTPV
+663 TETIAKLPMPTATPV

-683 TPAITSAPTVTPT
+683 TPAITSAPTVIPT

-721 SSQTVAFIGNKVKT
+721 SSRTVAFIGNKAKT

-745 KGATY
+745 KDATY

-823 QKVLYNQILKK
+823 QKALYNQILKK

>member
-245 TISVF
+245 AISVF

-274 TLSGTITG
+274 TLSGSITG

-306 VHNCENHWDDGKITT
+306 VHNCENHWNDGKITT
-321 TPTCTKTGVKQYTCT
+321 PPTCTKTGVKQYTCT

-357 TIDTAAA
+357 TIDTAA
-364 CETVGSKSHHCTRC
+364 T
-378 DSKKDITEIPA
+378 
-389 SGHSWNDGAITTE
+389 
-402 PTCTD
+402 
-407 EGVKT
+407 
-412 FTCNSCGKTR
+412 
-422 TEEVAALGHNYSSD
+422 
-436 WTIDT
+436 
-441 AATCSAIGSKSH
+441 
-453 HCTRCDSKKDVTE
+453 
-466 IPASGHSWNDGAI
+466 
-479 TTEPTCTDEGV
+479 
-490 KTFTC
+490 
-495 NACGKT
+495 
-501 RTEAIAALGHNYSS
+501 
-515 DWTIDTAAVCETVG
+515 CETVG

-615 TRCDSKKDITEIPA
+615 TRCDSKIDVTEIPASGHSWNDGAITTEPTCTDEGVKTFTCNACGKTRTEAVAALGHNYSSDWTIDTAAVCETVGSTSHHCTRCDSKIDVTEIPA

-663 TETIAKLPMPTVTPV
+663 TETIAKLPMPTATPV

-735 SVTIPTTIKI
+735 SVTIPATIKI

-750 KVTEISTNAFKNNR
+750 KVTEISTNAFKNSR
-764 KLKKVVIGQNIVRI
+764 KLKKVVIGQNIVKI

-806 NAFKNTSP
+806 NAFKNTIP

-823 QKVLYNQILKK
+823 QKALYNQILKK

-840 AKVK
+840 AKIK

>member
-1 MKRKRKRNLYHL
+1 MKRKRNLYHL
-13 WFCFAMLLF
+13 WICFAMLLF

-27 KVKAE
+27 NVKAA

-49 RTILNMINE
+49 RTILDMINE

-105 YSHTRPNNKD
+105 FSHTRPNNKD

-245 TISVF
+245 AISVF

-267 IADSTVA
+267 ISDSTVA

-321 TPTCTKTGVKQYTCT
+321 PPTCTKTGVKQYTCT

-378 DSKKDITEIPA
+378 DSKKDVTEIPA
-389 SGHSWNDGAITTE
+389 SGHFWNDGAITTK

-422 TEEVAALGHNYSSD
+422 TEAVAALGHNYSSD

-453 HCTRCDSKKDVTE
+453 HCTRCDSKKD
-466 IPASGHSWNDGAI
+466 
-479 TTEPTCTDEGV
+479 
-490 KTFTC
+490 
-495 NACGKT
+495 
-501 RTEAIAALGHNYSS
+501 
-515 DWTIDTAAVCETVG
+515 
-529 SKSHHCTRCDS
+529 
-540 KKDVTEIPASGHS
+540 
-553 WNDGAITTEPTCTD
+553 
-567 EGVKTFTC
+567 
-575 NACGKT
+575 
-581 RTEAVAALGHNY
+581 
-593 SSDWTIDTAAACETV
+593 
-608 GSKSHHC
+608 
-615 TRCDSKKDITEIPA
+615 ITEIPA

-640 TKPATIAEEGVKT
+640 TKPATVAEEGVKT

-663 TETIAKLPMPTVTPV
+663 TETIAKLPMPT
-678 PTATP
+678 ATP
-683 TPAITSAPTVTPT
+683 A

-721 SSQTVAFIGNKVKT
+721 SSRTVAFIGNKVKT

-764 KLKKVVIGQNIVRI
+764 KLKKVVIGQNIVKI

-786 KKLTSITIKSSRL
+786 KKLTSVTIKSSRL

-806 NAFKNTSP
+806 NAFKNTSS

-823 QKVLYNQILKK
+823 QKAHYNQILKK

>member
-1 MKRKRKRNLYHL
+1 MKRKRNLYHL

-245 TISVF
+245 AISVF

-274 TLSGTITG
+274 TLSGSITG

-321 TPTCTKTGVKQYTCT
+321 PPTCTKTGVKQYTCT

-378 DSKKDITEIPA
+378 DSK
-389 SGHSWNDGAITTE
+389 
-402 PTCTD
+402 
-407 EGVKT
+407 
-412 FTCNSCGKTR
+412 
-422 TEEVAALGHNYSSD
+422 
-436 WTIDT
+436 ID
-441 AATCSAIGSKSH
+441 
-453 HCTRCDSKKDVTE
+453 V
-466 IPASGHSWNDGAI
+466 
-479 TTEPTCTDEGV
+479 
-490 KTFTC
+490 
-495 NACGKT
+495 
-501 RTEAIAALGHNYSS
+501 
-515 DWTIDTAAVCETVG
+515 
-529 SKSHHCTRCDS
+529 
-540 KKDVTEIPASGHS
+540 
-553 WNDGAITTEPTCTD
+553 
-567 EGVKTFTC
+567 
-575 NACGKT
+575 
-581 RTEAVAALGHNY
+581 
-593 SSDWTIDTAAACETV
+593 
-608 GSKSHHC
+608 
-615 TRCDSKKDITEIPA
+615 TEIPA

-663 TETIAKLPMPTVTPV
+663 TETIAKLPMPTATPV

-735 SVTIPTTIKI
+735 SVTIPATIKI

-750 KVTEISTNAFKNNR
+750 KVTEISTNAFKNSR
-764 KLKKVVIGQNIVRI
+764 KLKKVVIGQNIVKI

>member
-274 TLSGTITG
+274 TLSGSITG

-321 TPTCTKTGVKQYTCT
+321 PPTCTKTGVKQYTCT

-378 DSKKDITEIPA
+378 DSKKD
-389 SGHSWNDGAITTE
+389 
-402 PTCTD
+402 
-407 EGVKT
+407 V
-412 FTCNSCGKTR
+412 
-422 TEEVAALGHNYSSD
+422 
-436 WTIDT
+436 
-441 AATCSAIGSKSH
+441 
-453 HCTRCDSKKDVTE
+453 
-466 IPASGHSWNDGAI
+466 
-479 TTEPTCTDEGV
+479 
-490 KTFTC
+490 
-495 NACGKT
+495 
-501 RTEAIAALGHNYSS
+501 
-515 DWTIDTAAVCETVG
+515 
-529 SKSHHCTRCDS
+529 
-540 KKDVTEIPASGHS
+540 
-553 WNDGAITTEPTCTD
+553 
-567 EGVKTFTC
+567 
-575 NACGKT
+575 
-581 RTEAVAALGHNY
+581 
-593 SSDWTIDTAAACETV
+593 
-608 GSKSHHC
+608 
-615 TRCDSKKDITEIPA
+615 TEIPA

-653 YTCTV
+653 YTCTI

-735 SVTIPTTIKI
+735 SVIIPTTIKI